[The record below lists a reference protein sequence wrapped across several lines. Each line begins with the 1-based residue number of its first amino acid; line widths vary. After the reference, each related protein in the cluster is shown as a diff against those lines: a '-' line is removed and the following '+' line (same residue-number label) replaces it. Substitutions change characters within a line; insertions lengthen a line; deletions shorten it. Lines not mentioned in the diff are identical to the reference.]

1 MQTILR
7 HTEISFFIFL
17 EEQFENLII
26 YLFIVSTVSYYL
38 VNLKSKNNFNWQSE
52 GRSRINP
59 FDVIDISM
67 LFINWN
73 N

>member
-7 HTEISFFIFL
+7 RTEISFFIFL
-17 EEQFENLII
+17 EEEFENLII

-52 GRSRINP
+52 EWSRINP
-59 FDVIDISM
+59 FDVTDISI